1 MKKILVIGAGS
12 AIAEATARVFAQ
24 RGDALFL
31 VGRKADV
38 LESMCAD
45 LRVRGAK
52 VVGMHAM
59 DANAFAGH
67 EAMLNA
73 ADSALGGL
81 DTVLIAHGTLSD
93 QKACEGSVDQTLR
106 ELNTNGVSVVA
117 LLTLIAAR
125 FEQRRAG
132 TIVVISSVAGDRG
145 RQSNYVYG
153 SAKALVTAFTSG
165 LRQRLFPLGVNVIT
179 IKPGFVDTPMTA
191 AFPKG
196 ALWAKPQQI
205 ANGIVSAVDRGS
217 ATVLYLPKFWRLIM
231 LIIRS
236 IPETVFRRLKL

>member
-1 MKKILVIGAGS
+1 MRNILVMGAGS
-12 AIAEATARVFAQ
+12 AIAEATARSFAQ

-31 VGRKADV
+31 VGRKPEV
-38 LESMCAD
+38 LESMLAD

-52 VVGMHAM
+52 TVGMHAM
-59 DANAFAGH
+59 DANDFSGH

-73 ADSALGGL
+73 AESALGGL

-93 QKACEGSVDQTLR
+93 QKACESSVDHTLR
-106 ELNTNGVSVVA
+106 ELNTNGISVVA
-117 LLTLIAAR
+117 LLTRVAAR

-165 LRQRLFPLGVNVIT
+165 LRQRLFPLGISVIT

-205 ANGIVSAVDRGS
+205 ADGIVSAVDRGS

-236 IPETVFRRLKL
+236 IPESVFRKLKL

>member
-52 VVGMHAM
+52 GAGSHVM
-59 DANAFAGH
+59 DANDFNDH
-67 EAMLNA
+67 EAMLNVA
-73 ADSALGGL
+73 ESALGGL

-93 QKACEGSVDQTLR
+93 QKACEASVDHTLR

-117 LLTLIAAR
+117 LLTRIAAR

-165 LRQRLFPLGVNVIT
+165 LRQRLYPLGVTVIT

-205 ANGIVSAVDRGS
+205 ATGIVSAVDRGS